1 MGYKIRKFDGSF
13 NETNNMDGV
22 FDESRNTLNGRGD
35 NDISRFSLNGR
46 GDNDISP
53 YSLHGVGAVIN
64 DPNYDFYNPKARGLN
79 DVVKVVRKAVPA
91 FNSASAIISLPVDTF
106 FRAYKKNSDVP
117 PQYSATHRK
126 CAVMTN
132 GTIVNYLLPNYAVH
146 DAYLAAGKDAYL
158 AGLSGEP
165 TTDAETTYSTTTLAG
180 VGAAAMVAGLAAGW
194 FLFKKK

>member
-35 NDISRFSLNGR
+35 NDIS
-46 GDNDISP
+46 P
-53 YSLHGVGAVIN
+53 YSLHGKVIDIPN
-64 DPNYDFYNPKARGLN
+64 DPNYDFYNRKARGLN
-79 DVVKVVRKAVPA
+79 DLVKVVRKPVPA

-106 FRAYKKNSDVP
+106 FRAYNVNSDVP

-126 CAVMTN
+126 CAVKTG
-132 GTIVNYLLPNYAVH
+132 GTIVNYLLPNYAVY
-146 DAYLAAGKDAYL
+146 DAYLAAGKVPTL
-158 AGLSGEP
+158 AGLSGDATP
-165 TTDAETTYSTTTLAG
+165 VAETTYSTTTLAG

>member
-53 YSLHGVGAVIN
+53 YSLGATG
-64 DPNYDFYNPKARGLN
+64 D
-79 DVVKVVRKAVPA
+79 
-91 FNSASAIISLPVDTF
+91 AIPV
-106 FRAYKKNSDVP
+106 
-117 PQYSATHRK
+117 
-126 CAVMTN
+126 
-132 GTIVNYLLPNYAVH
+132 
-146 DAYLAAGKDAYL
+146 
-158 AGLSGEP
+158 
-165 TTDAETTYSTTTLAG
+165 AETTYSTTTLAG